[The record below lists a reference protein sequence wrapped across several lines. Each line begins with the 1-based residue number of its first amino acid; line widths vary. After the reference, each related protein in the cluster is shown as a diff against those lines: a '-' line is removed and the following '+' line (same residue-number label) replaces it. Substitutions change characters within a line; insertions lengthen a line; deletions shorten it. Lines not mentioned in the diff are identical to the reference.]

1 MKLLEKF
8 TPFNHN
14 RNFIIFNV
22 IALFFLSNFLFSD
35 WNCRW
40 DMSRSKRFALT
51 ESTEKIL
58 KSLPE
63 KLYIDAYYSSDIPGE
78 YKARLDLAKE
88 MIREIASVNKSK
100 VELRFFDPD
109 SNETDRKKATE
120 FGIDPQTLQK
130 SERGSATLKQAYFG
144 VVLTL
149 GEKTEVLPVAFFA
162 EQMEYQILSSLKK
175 MVKKN
180 SSSGVG
186 ILKAPGSFSA
196 PPPGQGSG
204 KDTYGIFITQA
215 YVPENGNVLDV
226 NINEE
231 KVPDE
236 VVTLIWS
243 GAPSLTDIGK
253 YYLDQFLMRGGN
265 LVIFAKTMDF
275 SLDQRN
281 RQYGMMMGMGG
292 EENMARTS
300 PESHNLQEFTK
311 NYGFEVKS
319 DLVLEPEY
327 AMPMGPLVQ
336 VEPGVIGRYHYP
348 LWIIVNKKNGGLSK
362 ESPLTIDTDALLL
375 PWVSSIEINPDKQK
389 EAKFVKIL
397 ESTPNASKKGDFLN
411 IGENSVAT
419 SELTPNGSPI
429 LLGLHI
435 EGALNSAFT
444 QDSIPKLEKKENFIS
459 KTVIGKKNNIVVLGT
474 PYLVSDIL
482 ATREFRETFQETNI
496 PFVMNLLDSMS
507 GDTDLLAAR
516 GRKGTIMNLHPFSKT
531 TQIFFSFF
539 NVLAVPIF
547 LALFAFSR
555 LKRRN
560 NVRASE

>member
-1 MKLLEKF
+1 MKFLEKF
-8 TPFNHN
+8 KPFNHN
-14 RNFIIFNV
+14 RNFIFLNIV
-22 IALFFLSNFLFSD
+22 ILFLLSNFLFSD
-35 WNCRW
+35 LNCRM

-58 KSLPE
+58 KNLPE
-63 KLYIDAYYSSDIPGE
+63 KLYIDAYYSTDIPGE

-88 MIREIASVNKSK
+88 MIREIASINSSK

-109 SNETDRKKATE
+109 SSDTDRKKATE

-144 VVLTL
+144 LTLTL

-162 EQMEYQILSSLKK
+162 EQMEYQILSALKK

-186 ILKAPGSFSA
+186 ILKVQGSFDA

-204 KDTYGIFITQA
+204 KDTFGVFVTQA

-236 VVTLIWS
+236 VTTLIWAGTPVLS
-243 GAPSLTDIGK
+243 DSGK
-253 YYLDQFLMRGGN
+253 YNIDQFLMRGGN
-265 LVIFAKTMDF
+265 LLIFAKTMDF

-292 EENMARTS
+292 QEGMARTS
-300 PESHNLQEFTK
+300 PDAQPLREFTK
-311 NYGFEVKS
+311 QYGFEVKS
-319 DLVLEPEY
+319 DMVLEPEF

-348 LWIIVNKKNGGLSK
+348 LWIIANKKNGGLSK
-362 ESPLTIDTDALLL
+362 ESPLTKDTDALLL
-375 PWVSSIEINPDKQK
+375 PWASSIEMDKEKQK
-389 EAKFVKIL
+389 EAIFTKLL
-397 ESTPNASKKGDFLN
+397 ESTPNASRKSDFLN

-419 SELTPNGSPI
+419 AEITPNGSPMT
-429 LLGLHI
+429 LGLHI
-435 EGALNSAFT
+435 EGSLTSAFSAET
-444 QDSIPKLEKKENFIS
+444 VPKSEKKENHIS
-459 KTVIGKKNNIVVLGT
+459 KTLSGKKSQIVVFGS
-474 PYLVSDIL
+474 PYIVSDIL

-496 PFVMNLLDSMS
+496 PFVMNLLDSLS

-516 GRKGTIMNLHPFSKT
+516 GRKATIMNLRPFSKPV
-531 TQIFFSFF
+531 QIFFSFF
-539 NVLAVPIF
+539 NVLAVPVF
-547 LALFAFSR
+547 LAMYAFSR

-560 NVRASE
+560 SVRVSE